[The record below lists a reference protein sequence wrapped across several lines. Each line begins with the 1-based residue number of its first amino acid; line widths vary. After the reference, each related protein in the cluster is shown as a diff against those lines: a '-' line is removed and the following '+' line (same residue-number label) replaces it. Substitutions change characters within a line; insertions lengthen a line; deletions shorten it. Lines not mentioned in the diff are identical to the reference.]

1 METTFRCGGID
12 FTMRGRVFVKE
23 YFQFFYLT
31 FNAGSLAG
39 VDTIEYNITP
49 YVGLYLEPGVTHHFD
64 NHSSVENIYKD
75 KPWNFSLN
83 FGFRINLK

>member
-1 METTFRCGGID
+1 
-12 FTMRGRVFVKE
+12 MRNELWKKRL
-23 YFQFFYLT
+23 QWS
-31 FNAGSLAG
+31 AQAAAG
-39 VDTIEYNITP
+39 VEYDITP
-49 YVGLYLEPGVTHHFD
+49 SLGLYLEPGVTHHFD

>member
-1 METTFRCGGID
+1 MQG
-12 FTMRGRVFVKE
+12 
-23 YFQFFYLT
+23 
-31 FNAGSLAG
+31 AAG
-39 VDTIEYNITP
+39 VEYNITP
-49 YVGLYLEPGVTHHFD
+49 SVGLYLEPGVTHHFD